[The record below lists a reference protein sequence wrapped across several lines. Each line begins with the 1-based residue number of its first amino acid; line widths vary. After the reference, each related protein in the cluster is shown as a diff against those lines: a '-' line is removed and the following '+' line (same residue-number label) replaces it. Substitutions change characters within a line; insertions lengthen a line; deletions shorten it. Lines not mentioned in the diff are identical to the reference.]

1 MQSEKPKKSFGSVL
15 VIGGCGF
22 LGRHIVSQLL
32 ESYDAKISVVDLRT
46 DHHRF
51 SSVTY
56 YDADITS
63 QSAITSLLESEKPVV
78 IIHTASPAFVGD
90 EGRNKALY
98 KKVNVDGTQNVIDRA
113 LEAGCVKAFV
123 YTSSASVVHDS
134 ISDLFNADE
143 RWPTLRAPL
152 QREYYS
158 ETKAIAEEIVLAA
171 NRKRNNMLT
180 IAIRPSGIF
189 GEGDQ
194 QVVPGLLKAYYGR
207 KTKFQLGENMNLFD
221 FTYVGNVA
229 YAHILAAIALMNTL
243 ELPTVPL
250 DHEKVDGEAF
260 FITNGTPVYFWDFA
274 RLVWRAAGDQTDLPE
289 VWTIGKGIG
298 LKLASL
304 LEWLFW
310 FAGGRKPSLSWK
322 AFNFSS
328 MTRYYNIDKA
338 RTMLGYKPP
347 FGMEEGVQRTVK
359 YIQEQEEQKKT
370 DKEQKKSQ

>member
-1 MQSEKPKKSFGSVL
+1 MQSQKPKKSFGSVL
-15 VIGGCGF
+15 VVGGCGF

-32 ESYDAKISVVDLRT
+32 ENFDAKVSVVDLRT

-51 SSVTY
+51 SSLTY

-63 QSAITSLLESEKPVV
+63 QSAIASVLESEKPAV
-78 IIHTASPAFVGD
+78 IIHTASPSFVGD
-90 EGRNKALY
+90 EGKNKALY
-98 KKVNVDGTQNVIDRA
+98 KKVNVDGTQNLIDRA
-113 LEAGCVKAFV
+113 EETGCVKAFV
-123 YTSSASVVHDS
+123 YTSSASVIHDS
-134 ISDLFNADE
+134 ISDLVNADE

-158 ETKAIAEEIVLAA
+158 ETKAMAEEIVLAA
-171 NRKRNNMLT
+171 NRKRKDMLT

-194 QVVPGLLKAYYGR
+194 QVVPGLLKAYYGK
-207 KTKFQLGENMNLFD
+207 KTKFQLGDNMNLFD

-229 YAHILAAIALMNTL
+229 YAHILAVIALMNTH
-243 ELPTVPL
+243 ELPTIPL

-260 FITNGTPVYFWDFA
+260 LITNGTPVYFWDFA

-289 VWTIGKGIG
+289 VWTIGKDIG

-322 AFNFSS
+322 AFNYSS

-338 RTMLGYKPP
+338 RTMLGYKPL
-347 FGMEEGVQRTVK
+347 FDMEEGVQRTVK
-359 YIQEQEEQKKT
+359 YIQEQEERAKAEK
-370 DKEQKKSQ
+370 DQKKSQ